1 MSKILENRTAYKP
14 FQYPWAYE
22 AYKKQQQMHWM
33 PEEVPMAEDKRDW
46 DKKLTP
52 AEKNLLTQI
61 FRFFTQADIDV
72 AGGYIDKF
80 MPLFKHPELRMMM
93 SSFAAMEAVHIDA
106 YSTLIE
112 TVGMPESEY
121 NAFLQFKEMKDK
133 HDYLGNFNIIE
144 VTEYGHTPETLL
156 PSVLIKI
163 QNRSAETK
171 ALAKQLAVYSA
182 FTEGLQLF
190 SSFVILLNF
199 TRFGK
204 MKGMGQIVT
213 WSIRDE
219 SLHVESMIKL
229 FNTLIEESPYIW
241 VDNFKKELYDICRTM
256 VELEDKFID
265 LAFKEGGIEG
275 LTADEV
281 KQFVRYIA
289 DRRLLQLGLKPNF
302 GVKKNPL
309 PWYDE
314 LLNSVE
320 HTNFFEG
327 RVTEYNKGSIE
338 DDWDGAFV

>member
-121 NAFLQFKEMKDK
+121 NAFLQFQEMKDK
-133 HDYLGNFNIIE
+133 HEFIGQYRPHSGSINDGKATYVDNDFN
-144 VTEYGHTPETLL
+144 
-156 PSVLIKI
+156 
-163 QNRSAETK
+163 
-171 ALAKQLAVYSA
+171 AKTTARTLAVYSA

-229 FNTLIEESPYIW
+229 FNTLIEENSYIW